1 MLFIPGREGGRL
13 QGAGAPRCR
22 TFPRRALDRQ
32 LEISRLLP
40 ATNGE
45 GFSFLP
51 PPLFC
56 LLHFRGER
64 KETFLGLKINKTS
77 QQSGSGES
85 KGSSSRV
92 FEPKI

>member
-1 MLFIPGREGGRL
+1 MLFIPGREGGSCKVR
-13 QGAGAPRCR
+13 GPRSVTHSPGAP
-22 TFPRRALDRQ
+22 DRQ
-32 LEISRLLP
+32 LEISRLFP

-45 GFSFLP
+45 GFSFPP

-64 KETFLGLKINKTS
+64 KETFLGLKINKAS
-77 QQSGSGES
+77 QQRGSGES